1 MRTEPLASGPLRMFN
16 NSCCCVLEGSL
27 EIVRQT
33 GALFFSREVTTE
45 LCGALGIDLAPS
57 SHFLDGMLHSQHI
70 VTVNTYLLKSQSQHS
85 YHQRHRTY
93 HVRALLITVDLT

>member
-1 MRTEPLASGPLRMFN
+1 MRTEPLASGPLGMFN

-27 EIVRQT
+27 EIVEQT
-33 GALFFSREVTTE
+33 GALFFFSREVATE

-70 VTVNTYLLKSQSQHS
+70 VDRQHIS
-85 YHQRHRTY
+85 
-93 HVRALLITVDLT
+93 VEESKPA